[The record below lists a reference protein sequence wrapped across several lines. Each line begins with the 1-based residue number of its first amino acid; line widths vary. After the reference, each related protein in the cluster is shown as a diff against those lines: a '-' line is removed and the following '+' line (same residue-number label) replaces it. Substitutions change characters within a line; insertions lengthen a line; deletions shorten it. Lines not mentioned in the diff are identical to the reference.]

1 MWKKLARFARTART
15 VIAKVGRYIVEGMEK
30 SGGYPEGPWM

>member
-1 MWKKLARFARTART
+1 MWKKLARFART

-30 SGGYPEGPWM
+30 SGGFPEGPWM